1 MGLREKPVEVIAV
14 MMQPGTDANCL
25 CLTDTR
31 TSCTD
36 WLWVD
41 QHLPGGA
48 LLCSSASISSLSSSP
63 GCIQRRFIHY
73 ADGELSFSE
82 QDKRKS
88 VFPGPAAIS
97 WFVSSLQ
104 TPSSST
110 SLIPD
115 PRELR
120 RVDNLERLTA
130 ARERIAAVSGRQGK

>member
-1 MGLREKPVEVIAV
+1 MEVIAV

-25 CLTDTR
+25 TDTQ

-48 LLCSSASISSLSSSP
+48 LLCSSASISSPSSSL
-63 GCIQRRFIHY
+63 GCIQQRFIHY

-82 QDKRKS
+82 QDNRKS
-88 VFPGPAAIS
+88 VFPGPAAVS
-97 WFVSSLQ
+97 WVVSSLQ

-110 SLIPD
+110 GLTPD

-120 RVDNLERLTA
+120 RVDNLERLKA
-130 ARERIAAVSGRQGK
+130 ATERIAAVSGRQGK

>member
-1 MGLREKPVEVIAV
+1 MEVIAV

-25 CLTDTR
+25 CLTDTW
-31 TSCTD
+31 TSCPD

-48 LLCSSASISSLSSSP
+48 LLCSSASISSLSSSS
-63 GCIQRRFIHY
+63 GCIQQRFIHY

-82 QDKRKS
+82 QDRRNS
-88 VFPGPAAIS
+88 VFPGPAAVS

-120 RVDNLERLTA
+120 RVDNLERLEA
-130 ARERIAAVSGRQGK
+130 ARERIAAVSGRQAK

>member
-1 MGLREKPVEVIAV
+1 MEVIAV

-41 QHLPGGA
+41 EHLPGGA
-48 LLCSSASISSLSSSP
+48 LLGSSASISSLSSSP
-63 GCIQRRFIHY
+63 GCMQRRFIHY

-82 QDKRKS
+82 QDRRKS
-88 VFPGPAAIS
+88 VFPGPAAVS

-104 TPSSST
+104 TPPSST

-120 RVDNLERLTA
+120 RVDNLECLKA
-130 ARERIAAVSGRQGK
+130 ARERIAAVSGRQDK